1 MQGWGDPSTLTFLVL
16 AVVLL
21 VAFVIWERRARNPML
36 PLRVVLDR
44 NRGGSFLVFLFVGAA
59 LFAMFL
65 FLTYYF
71 QVNLGYTPLEAGFA
85 FLPFSLGIIV
95 TAGFVSQLLP
105 RVGPRVLILP
115 GLVMAIVGMLLLT
128 QIDQDSSYW
137 VLVFP
142 AMVIMSVGLAGVFIP
157 AASTS
162 LIGVG
167 SHDAGVAS
175 AVLNTSQQ
183 IGGSLGTALLN
194 TVFAGAVTA
203 YFTDNPPTSP
213 GQAEQILPLAFIHG
227 YHVAFFWGAVLFACA
242 LIATIV
248 FINAHK
254 EDIPAE
260 PAALDKP
267 GD

>member
-1 MQGWGDPSTLTFLVL
+1 M
-16 AVVLL
+16 
-21 VAFVIWERRARNPML
+21 
-36 PLRVVLDR
+36 
-44 NRGGSFLVFLFVGAA
+44 
-59 LFAMFL
+59 
-65 FLTYYF
+65 
-71 QVNLGYTPLEAGFA
+71 
-85 FLPFSLGIIV
+85 
-95 TAGFVSQLLP
+95 
-105 RVGPRVLILP
+105 LP

-128 QIDQDSSYW
+128 QIGQDSNYW
-137 VLVFP
+137 LLVFP

-162 LIGVG
+162 LIGVE

-213 GQAEQILPLAFIHG
+213 GQAEQILPLAFLHG
-227 YHVAFFWGAVLFACA
+227 YHVSFFWGAVLFACA
-242 LIATIV
+242 LVVSILL
-248 FINAHK
+248 INAHK

-260 PAALDKP
+260 PAALDEA
-267 GD
+267 G